1 MELSNLAYFR
11 IQTGEYAKAEVLLL
25 RYLEIAKKT
34 YGDQHSE
41 VGATLSHLAEVY
53 CKEKKFPAAD
63 PASAEAVAIL
73 RASLGADH
81 PAVAGALQTRA
92 DVLRGLGRDE
102 EADAADEE
110 AQQVLALH
118 AERNP

>member
-1 MELSNLAYFR
+1 
-11 IQTGEYAKAEVLLL
+11 
-25 RYLEIAKKT
+25 
-34 YGDQHSE
+34 
-41 VGATLSHLAEVY
+41 
-53 CKEKKFPAAD
+53 
-63 PASAEAVAIL
+63 L
-73 RASLGADH
+73 RASLGPDH

-102 EADAADEE
+102 EANAADEE